1 MRKLFGMVTLVGA
14 AVFAWRLWQQKQE
27 NAQVWASATDRVR

>member
-1 MRKLFGMVTLVGA
+1 MRKLFVMATLIGA
-14 AVFAWRLWQQKQE
+14 AVLAWRAWQQKQE